1 MDSRGVLVAVSAA
14 QLAAGIAG
22 QLVALRER
30 RSFDIAL
37 LGWRGQPERVARD
50 SWLLGTGLSAPV
62 AMFSIQ
68 AAATLRLGAGPSHA
82 ATRILG
88 WLGATMACGYLIE
101 REFRSAVS
109 PAGWNPT
116 TTPVAAAGFTLA
128 LAMAASGLRGEPA
141 SPAGRRAGRT
151 GHRQSAAAPTLAG
164 RLRELA
170 ELHKDGILSDDE
182 FAAAKAKLLGGL

>member
-1 MDSRGVLVAVSAA
+1 MGSRGVLVAVSAA
-14 QLAAGIAG
+14 QLAAGVAG

-62 AMFSIQ
+62 VMLSIQ
-68 AAATLRLGAGPSHA
+68 AAATLRLGAGPSRT

-101 REFRSAVS
+101 REFRGAVS

-116 TTPVAAAGFTLA
+116 ATPVAAAGFTLA
-128 LAMAASGLRGEPA
+128 LAMAASGLRTRA
-141 SPAGRRAGRT
+141 STLGRTPGGTHRSRVPSCRAGV
-151 GHRQSAAAPTLAG
+151 GGAAAPA
-164 RLRELA
+164 
-170 ELHKDGILSDDE
+170 
-182 FAAAKAKLLGGL
+182 